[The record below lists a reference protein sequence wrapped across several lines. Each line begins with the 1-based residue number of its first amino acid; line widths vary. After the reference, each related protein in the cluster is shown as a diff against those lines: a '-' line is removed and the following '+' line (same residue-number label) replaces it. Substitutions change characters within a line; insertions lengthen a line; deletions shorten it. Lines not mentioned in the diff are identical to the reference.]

1 MYREMKRTIRPAEEE
16 ISGVIPTLVF
26 AAAWYAIVFRSIVSA
41 GFGPYMLIFLVG
53 GLLMPYTAV
62 NNLRRALFYRRQ
74 RAEAVALENV
84 AQGRITGVE
93 RQYVSYRKG
102 RHRRYRRYYFL
113 QVEMYDPAT
122 GAANTIQS
130 QGYRKPI
137 HRYLASDRVS
147 VYTDGSGW
155 KHYIED
161 FQWKEHRGDPD
172 IFNMPKEFMGGEI
185 LGKVIFVFIAA
196 WLLIQALLR

>member
-1 MYREMKRTIRPAEEE
+1 MKRTIRPAEEE

-93 RQYVSYRKG
+93 RQYVPYRKG